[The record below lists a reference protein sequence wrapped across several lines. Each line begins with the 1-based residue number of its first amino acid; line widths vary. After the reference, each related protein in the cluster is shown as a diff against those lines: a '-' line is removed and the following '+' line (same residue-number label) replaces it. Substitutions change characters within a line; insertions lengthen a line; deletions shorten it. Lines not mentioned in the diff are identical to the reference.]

1 MAQTGQPLAELVN
14 GIEKC
19 PQRLINVS
27 LGDAVAR
34 EVMQLEQVMA
44 AVRDA
49 EAALGNE
56 GRVLL
61 RPSGTEP
68 LIRVMVEGTRSEQVE
83 RLTREIADVV
93 AASVS

>member
-1 MAQTGQPLAELVN
+1 MQ

-19 PQRLINVS
+19 PQILINVS
-27 LGDAVAR
+27 LGNAVAR

-49 EAALGNE
+49 EADLGDE

-68 LIRVMVEGTRSEQVE
+68 LIRVMVEGTRGEQVE
-83 RLTREIADVV
+83 RLSRQIADIV